1 MTEQNSDAVSSEST
15 PRGNGQ
21 STTDSER
28 SIALQAT
35 DLSRSFGEVSVLED
49 VSLTVASGEL
59 VVVIGPNGSGKTTLM
74 EALAGIRAPD
84 RGMVTITTPK
94 DATTSRR
101 AIGYL
106 PQRPSFRKGFSARDT
121 LEFYARF
128 VDDTTE
134 TVDVA
139 ETLDRVGLS
148 DVSGRNVG
156 SLSGGMTR
164 LLGLG
169 QAILGCPSVLVLD
182 EPGSGLD
189 PAMVERLF
197 GVLRSLADDETG
209 IVVTS
214 HNLEAVEKYADVVVL
229 LDRGEVVLSGTP
241 TDVLRSTGS
250 ESLVEAFLATV
261 QGEGHESTVRAGR
274 SSEVND
280 S

>member
-1 MTEQNSDAVSSEST
+1 MSEERVPTASKESPPQERT
-15 PRGNGQ
+15 R
-21 STTDSER
+21 SLTDTKR

-35 DLSRSFGEVSVLED
+35 NLSRSFGDVSVLEA
-49 VSLTVASGEL
+49 VSLSVGRGEL
-59 VVVIGPNGSGKTTLM
+59 VVVIGPNGSGKSTLM

-84 RGMVTITTPK
+84 RGTVTITSPTE
-94 DATTSRR
+94 ATTERR
-101 AIGYL
+101 AVGYL
-106 PQRPSFRKGFSARDT
+106 PQRPSFRRGFSTRDT

-128 VDDTTE
+128 VDDTA
-134 TVDVA
+134 VDAAVT

-148 DVSGRNVG
+148 DVAGRTVG

-169 QAILGCPSVLVLD
+169 QAILGHPSVLVLD

-197 GVLRSLADDETG
+197 GILRSLADDDTG

-214 HNLEAVEKYADVVVL
+214 HNLEAVEKYADTVVL
-229 LDRGEVVLSGTP
+229 LDRGEVVLSGTLS
-241 TDVLRSTGS
+241 DVLASTES
-250 ESLVEAFLATV
+250 ETLVEAFLTTV
-261 QGEGHESTVRAGR
+261 QGEDRESTVRAGQ
-274 SSEVND
+274 STEVNN